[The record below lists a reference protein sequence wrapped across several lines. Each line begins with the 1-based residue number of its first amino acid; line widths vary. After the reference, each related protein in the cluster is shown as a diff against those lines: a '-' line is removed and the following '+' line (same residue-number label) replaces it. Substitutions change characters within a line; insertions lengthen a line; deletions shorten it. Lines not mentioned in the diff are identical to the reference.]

1 MKEKIKKIFQ
11 WLLRSWTKIAGIIVV
26 IWAIKGM
33 YGAVFIPR
41 EQFYLMIK
49 ENYLW
54 RWTAKAGINLPLA
67 LVLFYFLS
75 AVLILYL
82 LRKFQ
87 KQI

>member
-49 ENYLW
+49 EN
-54 RWTAKAGINLPLA
+54 
-67 LVLFYFLS
+67 
-75 AVLILYL
+75 
-82 LRKFQ
+82 
-87 KQI
+87 